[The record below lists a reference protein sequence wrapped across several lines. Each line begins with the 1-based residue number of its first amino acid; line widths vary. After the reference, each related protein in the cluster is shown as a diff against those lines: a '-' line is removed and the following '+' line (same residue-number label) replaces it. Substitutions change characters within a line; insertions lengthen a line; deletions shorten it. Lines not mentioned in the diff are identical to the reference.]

1 MSMRAEVK
9 MQEGKAGGGMTF
21 WDSRASTWPRNIK
34 VPIIIV
40 KPRHWNLE
48 ERVGTRQ
55 VTTPSIIFWT
65 MAWKQWSANALLAS
79 LYATQALASE
89 PEVFTKSSNE
99 SLQWGPYRSNLY
111 FGVRPRIPKSLSAS
125 LSWVRVEDFQKVQ
138 NNVRL
143 TCEQHEGMAGYGWDS
158 YDPRTGGV
166 QTIHDKGNGID
177 LETSFVTISDGAWA
191 ARIKGTPRED
201 AELMAGTQ
209 NGVDTIKTALWFNLG
224 LEGLGSLEA
233 TGVEDAEEYGYQG
246 DVVFDGQTND
256 LGEFTVTV
264 TEPDTNSHPDPI
276 HPAGQT
282 KPLDRT
288 LVHSLQVPEEASWQI
303 KREYYEVYGSI
314 FRAELELIS
323 LCSYAVR
330 INENNHRWLRRRIHC
345 REDAAAMADL
355 HDPEPPWCWQHASG
369 SEGLRRCIRIRHHL
383 QAEEPRDVLF
393 FRLRDQADRQRQEE
407 L

>member
-1 MSMRAEVK
+1 MRVRGSEDAGRESWGRDDVLGQPGFNVALKHLCWQAE
-9 MQEGKAGGGMTF
+9 A
-21 WDSRASTWPRNIK
+21 
-34 VPIIIV
+34 
-40 KPRHWNLE
+40 LE
-48 ERVGTRQ
+48 SKRDRELRRQ
-55 VTTPSIIFWT
+55 VTTPSIDSLT
-65 MAWKQWSANALLAS
+65 MVWKQWSANALLAS
-79 LYATQALASE
+79 LYATQTIASNE
-89 PEVFTKSSNE
+89 PEIFTKSSNE
-99 SLQWGPYRSNLY
+99 SLQWGPYKSNLY

-138 NNVRL
+138 NNVRH

-246 DVVFDGQTND
+246 DVVFEGQTND

-264 TEPDTNSHPDPI
+264 TEPESNSHPDPI
-276 HPAGQT
+276 HPAGQA

-288 LVHSLQVPEEASWQI
+288 LVHSLQVPEEALWQV
-303 KREYYEVYGSI
+303 KRE
-314 FRAELELIS
+314 
-323 LCSYAVR
+323 
-330 INENNHRWLRRRIHC
+330 
-345 REDAAAMADL
+345 
-355 HDPEPPWCWQHASG
+355 
-369 SEGLRRCIRIRHHL
+369 
-383 QAEEPRDVLF
+383 
-393 FRLRDQADRQRQEE
+393 
-407 L
+407 